1 MIKNDKV
8 ISNNVLKILVVND
21 VFPHIKNRTT
31 ILFKNI
37 VPIIKKKLEIKVFW
51 VITDDYGERIK
62 VTDPDYEIS
71 YLSDYNNA
79 REVLEK
85 IKPDLSYHLIGNS
98 IMDYA
103 FMVAERFLKISNFGF
118 ADSDYVSLQSNN
130 EVIVPGYFVSQTSR
144 KKIFL
149 ENVRQFFV
157 VKNTGTENNIKASSG
172 KNYLKKWYFLI
183 RTLRS
188 IQKSRLEIILEV
200 FELLKLFYRE
210 PPVNCNEKYNCDL
223 IFTENSISVDYLV
236 KSGLKRENFRVVGN
250 PVFDNV
256 LEKRDQILSKD
267 DKKLNILFITA
278 NLESGQ
284 GKSNFSKSKRNKMI
298 KEIITSL
305 NQFHKETSLV
315 IKIHPTAENYTE
327 YKQLLEKFENVC
339 ISQKDDIIDLISKSD
354 VIITPT
360 TSTATFIALIMNKP
374 IIIWNYFHVEQDFL
388 LGTDTVLECKNIS
401 ELSNCLDSA
410 RSFRDKNAEKINKLI
425 NEFLTNSKCDGKSS
439 QRIAGEI
446 LDFIKRQN
454 PHLC

>member
-8 ISNNVLKILVVND
+8 IGNNVLKILVVND

-98 IMDYA
+98 IVDYA

-118 ADSDYVSLQSNN
+118 DDRDYSQSNN
-130 EVIVPGYFVSQTSR
+130 EIIVPGYFVSQTSR

-157 VKNTGTENNIKASSG
+157 VKNTGTENNIKASRG

-223 IFTENSISVDYLV
+223 IFTENSASVDYLV

-250 PVFDNV
+250 PVFDNA

-267 DKKLNILFITA
+267 DKKLNILFITS

-298 KEIITSL
+298 KETITSL
-305 NQFHKETSLV
+305 NQFHKETFLV

-327 YKQLLEKFENVC
+327 YKQLLEKFEN
-339 ISQKDDIIDLISKSD
+339 IHLSQKDDIMDLISKSD
-354 VIITPT
+354 VIITPV
-360 TSTATFIALIMNKP
+360 TSTAAIIALIMNKP
-374 IIIWNYFHVEQDFL
+374 IIIWNYFHVEQDL
-388 LGTDTVLECKNIS
+388 LLRTDTALECKNIS
-401 ELSNCLDSA
+401 ELNNCLDSA
-410 RSFRDKNAEKINKLI
+410 ESFREKNAEKINKLI
-425 NEFLTNSKCDGKSS
+425 ETTLSYGHPSQVITN
-439 QRIAGEI
+439 EI
-446 LDFIKRQN
+446 LNFLKSRK
-454 PHLC
+454 PHLF